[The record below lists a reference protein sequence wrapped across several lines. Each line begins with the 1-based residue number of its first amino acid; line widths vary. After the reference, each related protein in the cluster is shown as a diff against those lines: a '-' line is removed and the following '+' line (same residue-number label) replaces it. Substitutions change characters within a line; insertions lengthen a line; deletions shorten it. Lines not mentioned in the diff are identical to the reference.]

1 LSSIDSYI
9 EQLND
14 KQKEAVL
21 ENSAPLLVLAGAGSG
36 KTRVITTKIA
46 YAIDRLGISPYEILA
61 VTFTNKAAREMKER
75 VTAMLP
81 EVDVSKMHIR
91 TFHSFGAWLLRVYG
105 SHIRLSNNFSIYDD
119 EDSLSLLSGIY
130 PSSKKVELKPI
141 AKSISL
147 AKDMM
152 LPVDSNDL
160 DRVRRGIDF
169 PKQYAAYEKRL
180 REVGNVDFADLISR
194 SIELLSPQLPVAA
207 TLHNRFKMILVDEYQ
222 DSNIAQ
228 FQLLKA
234 LVGPHTFICVVGDD
248 DQSIYRFR
256 GANVE
261 HILTFPDVY
270 PGTKIVKLEQNY
282 RSTEGILK
290 VATSVIS
297 HNKGRHEKVLWTD
310 KKGGNNPTVLYVED
324 DKSEALRVAKE
335 IKKDKQY
342 DSTAVIYRTNAQS
355 LAFET
360 LFQKEK
366 IPYKVIG
373 ALKFY
378 DREEIKDAL
387 SLIYIMLN
395 RFDEVH
401 FKRMINKPA
410 RSLGQVSVDKIIA
423 VAEQEHID
431 LIEATRRAA
440 SNGVLSGKAAS
451 SALQFALLFD
461 EALNLIDKGNSRI
474 VEYLVRESTLVSYY
488 HNQDAK
494 NETGK
499 VDNIGKLVSTV
510 DDYEAGIEGLLQ
522 FVESLSLDP
531 TTLGNEDPSKK
542 EGVSLITM
550 HNTKGLEFDRV
561 FVTGLEENLFPS
573 SSCESDEDFEEE
585 RRLFYVAVTRARK
598 ELFITSCARRMVFGR
613 TNYQMPSRYLQEIPK
628 DLLTIEGRG
637 FNNSPRS
644 SASFD
649 RGYQGHGSL
658 GQKREKSN
666 SNIFVSTGKGN
677 ILNSVRKFVNAPK
690 EDTTTQSVEYKVGMK
705 VYHDQYGEGFVQ
717 HVKTM
722 KGKVMVEVVFNSSK
736 VATFF
741 AFSRVLEIIS

>member
-1 LSSIDSYI
+1 MRLEEFLSSIDSYI

-105 SHIRLSNNFSIYDD
+105 SHIHLSNNFSIYDD
-119 EDSLSLLSGIY
+119 DDSLSLLSGIY

-152 LPVDSNDL
+152 LPVDGNDL

-194 SIELLSPQLPVAA
+194 SIELLNPQLPVAS

-310 KKGGNNPTVLYVED
+310 KKGGNNPTVFYVED
-324 DKSEALRVAKE
+324 EKSEALRVAKE

-360 LFQKEK
+360 LFQREK

-373 ALKFY
+373 
-378 DREEIKDAL
+378 
-387 SLIYIMLN
+387 
-395 RFDEVH
+395 H
-401 FKRMINKPA
+401 
-410 RSLGQVSVDKIIA
+410 
-423 VAEQEHID
+423 
-431 LIEATRRAA
+431 
-440 SNGVLSGKAAS
+440 
-451 SALQFALLFD
+451 
-461 EALNLIDKGNSRI
+461 
-474 VEYLVRESTLVSYY
+474 
-488 HNQDAK
+488 
-494 NETGK
+494 
-499 VDNIGKLVSTV
+499 
-510 DDYEAGIEGLLQ
+510 
-522 FVESLSLDP
+522 
-531 TTLGNEDPSKK
+531 
-542 EGVSLITM
+542 
-550 HNTKGLEFDRV
+550 
-561 FVTGLEENLFPS
+561 
-573 SSCESDEDFEEE
+573 
-585 RRLFYVAVTRARK
+585 
-598 ELFITSCARRMVFGR
+598 
-613 TNYQMPSRYLQEIPK
+613 
-628 DLLTIEGRG
+628 
-637 FNNSPRS
+637 
-644 SASFD
+644 
-649 RGYQGHGSL
+649 
-658 GQKREKSN
+658 
-666 SNIFVSTGKGN
+666 
-677 ILNSVRKFVNAPK
+677 
-690 EDTTTQSVEYKVGMK
+690 
-705 VYHDQYGEGFVQ
+705 
-717 HVKTM
+717 
-722 KGKVMVEVVFNSSK
+722 
-736 VATFF
+736 
-741 AFSRVLEIIS
+741 